1 MPGYVERPDRRA
13 AVEQERLHRRVVEQE
28 EVVLAAQPLDHDAQ
42 SVARR
47 ARSPDGIDGLIISI
61 ATVRSV
67 TAAASASRSSRHSP
81 STTASGANTGTPPAS
96 RTRLTSPA

>member
-1 MPGYVERPDRRA
+1 MRTHSSPT
-13 AVEQERLHRRVVEQE
+13 
-28 EVVLAAQPLDHDAQ
+28 AAQSSASSTQ
-42 SVARR
+42 
-47 ARSPDGIDGLIISI
+47 PDGIDGLIISS

-81 STTASGANTGTPPAS
+81 STTCSGANTGTPPAS